1 MAEYGGLTRRRSSRR
16 LAASIADER
25 ERERTRASELERE
38 RERGEM
44 KRRRGVGSSYGYF
57 GHYGKLVGVFW

>member
-38 RERGEM
+38 REREE
-44 KRRRGVGSSYGYF
+44 K
-57 GHYGKLVGVFW
+57 

>member
-1 MAEYGGLTRRRSSRR
+1 MAEYGGLTRRRSSLR

>member
-25 ERERTRASELERE
+25 ERERERARASELERE
-38 RERGEM
+38 REREE
-44 KRRRGVGSSYGYF
+44 K
-57 GHYGKLVGVFW
+57 